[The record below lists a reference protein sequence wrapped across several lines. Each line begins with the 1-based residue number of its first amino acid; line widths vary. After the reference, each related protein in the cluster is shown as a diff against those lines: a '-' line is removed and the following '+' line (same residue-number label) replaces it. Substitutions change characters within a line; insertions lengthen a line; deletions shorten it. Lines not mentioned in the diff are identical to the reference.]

1 MYWKSH
7 IVRFSC
13 LTLSKSF
20 RGFSRLRSKMFP
32 SIGQTG
38 GPGGK
43 FLGLRD
49 LSWMTMKTMQ
59 INSRIIDANM
69 VEGTELKSL
78 LLSASVS
85 RFWMLTPVVIFC
97 SPVGEWENQTET
109 GYTLRG
115 NSSRIWLEL
124 PTKIS
129 VYIVLNFFRSLT
141 QLLSWLVNRGEYS
154 KPVTQY
160 DVEKCFFFQIL

>member
-49 LSWMTMKTMQ
+49 LSWTTMKTTQ

-78 LLSASVS
+78 LAFCEYFSVLNAYS
-85 RFWMLTPVVIFC
+85 CSYVWLTCGKRWVGKSNRNRLHFERHIFF
-97 SPVGEWENQTET
+97 
-109 GYTLRG
+109 
-115 NSSRIWLEL
+115 RIWLEL
-124 PTKIS
+124 STKIS
-129 VYIVLNFFRSLT
+129 VYILLNFFHSHKAKLF
-141 QLLSWLVNRGEYS
+141 SWL
-154 KPVTQY
+154 
-160 DVEKCFFFQIL
+160 C